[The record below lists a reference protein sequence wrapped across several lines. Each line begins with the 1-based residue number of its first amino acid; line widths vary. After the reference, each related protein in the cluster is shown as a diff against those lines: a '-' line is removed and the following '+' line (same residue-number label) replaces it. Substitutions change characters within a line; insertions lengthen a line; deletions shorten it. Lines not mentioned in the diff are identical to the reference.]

1 MESPINLLHRYSI
14 SEHAPIT
21 VDIFLENNIF
31 RDYKFYGLPQTAS
44 QMNHMIFLEIVQKK
58 NKQELT
64 VALNEWTARAK
75 GRPFDV
81 FNPIFTDLSSAVLP
95 LRSDKEIKEFNKIV
109 HDIDISPEHK
119 KFVKCYTEIDSRR
132 IFNDQE
138 EQTKKVN
145 DSITVIDILWPE
157 LRHFERPRITHNS
170 TTFLTPEQIALK
182 NSYLQDI
189 NGSGDRP
196 IDRILSEI
204 KTVVPGASPAVYGG
218 APNTFEYFANTEAQT
233 HLGIDINQS
242 VDAWLIALRHYAR
255 TTNLKR
261 LIDYAREKGRTNQPT
276 NFYCS
281 DDVPVPIG
289 EIEAGKGSLGE
300 VYSPVLV
307 DLHRAYPEYVSYIN
321 AINKRRLEVLA
332 QISYK
337 VFRFSEGSFRSNN
350 YIPIYLQSHLYIPSL
365 FLTMIYPT
373 EKSSITP
380 ESIQKSYEFMLHYM
394 YLIQYTLSIDSFSIT
409 NYAFP
414 ILLNKLLP
422 TEIINQLI
430 NCDLISVMLFKIITA
445 TNSLLIT
452 GIDTSIY
459 KRLIESLIFRGP
471 LMILYILSA
480 YFIVNY
486 KIIGT
491 IINIDTCLTKSENNP
506 FMLENIPK
514 IKSMN
519 ELAIILDLSYILYE
533 KMPITELLKKSE
545 PSVGFIDITEC
556 EDIVEEHIERTTD
569 PVILRRER
577 ENSAM
582 ALNRTI
588 NGIEKIFERL
598 GQHKRSDKEL
608 EANRLKEA
616 QRVQE
621 SMYGRLLAE
630 DLRHNTNVVIPG
642 EPKELEHNLGRKPLR
657 VKVPVPVQYKKG
669 GARATRKN
677 KKKITRRNRGHK
689 HNYRKYTRCSTR

>member
-1 MESPINLLHRYSI
+1 MESPNNLLHQYSI
-14 SEHAPIT
+14 SEHAPKT
-21 VDIFLENNIF
+21 VGIFLKNNIF

-58 NKQELT
+58 NEQELT

-109 HDIDISPEHK
+109 NDIDINPEHK
-119 KFVKCYTEIDSRR
+119 KFVKCYKEIGHKR

-138 EQTKKVN
+138 EQAKKVN

-157 LRHFERPRITHNS
+157 LRKFERPRITHNS

-204 KTVVPGASPAVYGG
+204 KTVVPGAAPAVYGG
-218 APNTFEYFANTEAQT
+218 EPNTFEYFANTEAQT

-242 VDAWLIALRHYAR
+242 VDAWLIALRHYAN
-255 TTNLKR
+255 TTNLNR

-281 DDVPVPIG
+281 DDKHVPIG
-289 EIEAGKGSLGE
+289 EIETGEGSLGE

-307 DLHRAYPEYVSYIN
+307 DLHRAYPEYVSYDN

-350 YIPIYLQSHLYIPSL
+350 YIPIYLQGHLFIPSL

-380 ESIQKSYEFMLHYM
+380 DSIQKSYEFMLHYM
-394 YLIQYTLSIDSFSIT
+394 YLIQYTIDSFSIT
-409 NYAFP
+409 HYAFP

-430 NCDLISVMLFKIITA
+430 NCELISMPLFQIITVS
-445 TNSLLIT
+445 NSLLIT
-452 GIDTSIY
+452 GIDISIY

-491 IINIDTCLTKSENNP
+491 IINIDTCLTKSNNNP
-506 FMLENIPK
+506 LALNNIPK

-545 PSVGFIDITEC
+545 PSVGFIDITKC
-556 EDIVEEHIERTTD
+556 KDIDEEHIERTTD
-569 PVILRRER
+569 PDILRRER

-608 EANRLKEA
+608 EANRLTEA

-621 SMYGRLLAE
+621 SMYDRWLAK
-630 DLRHNTNVVIPG
+630 DLSRNTTVVIPR
-642 EPKELEHNLGRKPLR
+642 EPKNLENILGRKPLR
-657 VKVPVPVQYKKG
+657 VQVPIQYKKKG